1 MKPGKGLT
9 RKPMPP
15 RTKPINRVGE
25 QKRREK
31 RTVDPMR
38 RLLRS
43 TKGRCVHCDGRF
55 EAEDLECHE
64 IVGGVNRWKAVQD
77 PDLWLVV
84 CGRCHPLVQAMTKSA
99 QVALKTKQVI
109 QAINEK
115 LGRNA
120 VEFAASLETQPQG
133 E

>member
-1 MKPGKGLT
+1 MKRTPLRKVGKQKQ
-9 RKPMPP
+9 R
-15 RTKPINRVGE
+15 E
-25 QKRREK
+25 Q

-43 TKGRCVHCDGRF
+43 TKGRCVHCDRAF
-55 EAEDLECHE
+55 AVDHLECHE
-64 IVGGVNRWKAVQD
+64 IVGGSNRWKAVQD

-84 CGRCHPLVQAMTKSA
+84 CRECHQVVQGMTKSA

-109 QAINEK
+109 QAVNEK

-120 VEFAASLETQPQG
+120 VEVAASLDNQPAT